1 MLIYI
6 SKEEILPIHKTD
18 SPPQFLSLFENTAA
32 KPAAVFFR
40 FAGKAGSSSKY
51 TCGYIPKMPAG
62 IRIFL
67 RAFSLSRS
75 GKKSMK
81 KM

>member
-1 MLIYI
+1 MRE
-6 SKEEILPIHKTD
+6 KELPAN
-18 SPPQFLSLFENTAA
+18 LAA
-32 KPAAVFFR
+32 PLNMPVGTSR
-40 FAGKAGSSSKY
+40 
-51 TCGYIPKMPAG
+51 MPAG

-67 RAFSLSRS
+67 YAFSLSRS